1 MSVNA
6 KNHLMS
12 LAMPHVKG
20 IFNHFA
26 NAGSQKD
33 AGKVAAQLLKKGP
46 FDIPESPSQKL
57 QATDPLKLN
66 SVQYPL
72 DLGSNEL
79 GHYMIFEAGF
89 LTYQPQQQD
98 MFNSQA
104 AVKETTTKP
113 GEKSGTL
120 YTKDT
125 GKVTSKIPEGSIA
138 NTAIAIYM
146 PPGIKVGYN
155 QSYDNDQETGIAGDV
170 QESLTAAKGAEDA
183 STAIIKAFD
192 GLAGSVFR
200 QAGQA
205 VGEFVSMAGAGDPV
219 RFTMKRFGTAINPRN
234 EAYYNTPTQRTFNYT
249 FDFWPR
255 SKKEAEAVEQIIL
268 LFKINSAPGLTAGD
282 GLFQNPNYFKISYM
296 YNGAENQHLH
306 KIGACYCTDV
316 SVDYSPDGQFTTFEG
331 GQPVHTKLTVSFLE
345 DRIITKADIERGA

>member
-1 MSVNA
+1 
-6 KNHLMS
+6 
-12 LAMPHVKG
+12 MPHVKG

-155 QSYDNDQETGIAGDV
+155 QSYDNDTETGVSGDV
-170 QESLTAAKGAEDA
+170 QKALTNAKNAEGVGNK
-183 STAIIKAFD
+183 IIEALE
-192 GLAGSVFR
+192 GVSGGVLRQGS
-200 QAGQA
+200 QA
-205 VGEFVSMAGAGDPV
+205 VGEFISLAGMGDPV
-219 RFTMKRFGTAINPRN
+219 RFTLK
-234 EAYYNTPTQRTFNYT
+234 
-249 FDFWPR
+249 
-255 SKKEAEAVEQIIL
+255 
-268 LFKINSAPGLTAGD
+268 
-282 GLFQNPNYFKISYM
+282 
-296 YNGAENQHLH
+296 
-306 KIGACYCTDV
+306 
-316 SVDYSPDGQFTTFEG
+316 
-331 GQPVHTKLTVSFLE
+331 
-345 DRIITKADIERGA
+345 

>member
-1 MSVNA
+1 MSNKLKSA
-6 KNHLMS
+6 ISS
-12 LAMPHVKG
+12 LAMPHVG
-20 IFNHFA
+20 ELMNSFM
-26 NAGSQKD
+26 GGDGQKES
-33 AGKVAAQLLKKGP
+33 GKVAAELLKKGP

-234 EAYYNTPTQRTFNYT
+234 
-249 FDFWPR
+249 
-255 SKKEAEAVEQIIL
+255 
-268 LFKINSAPGLTAGD
+268 
-282 GLFQNPNYFKISYM
+282 
-296 YNGAENQHLH
+296 
-306 KIGACYCTDV
+306 
-316 SVDYSPDGQFTTFEG
+316 
-331 GQPVHTKLTVSFLE
+331 
-345 DRIITKADIERGA
+345 